1 MKFVKAVEVW
11 HRTKPGL
18 LVFALVELALA
29 YAFVS
34 WAIDTG
40 SLLDY
45 FCAIVLII
53 GGVQN
58 LGKLASLLLKGRV
71 RHAAE

>member
-1 MKFVKAVEVW
+1 MGFVRRIQAW
-11 HRTKPGL
+11 YHTKPGL
-18 LVFALVELALA
+18 ITFGLVKLALA

-45 FCAIVLII
+45 ACAIVLII
-53 GGVQN
+53 GGLQDFK
-58 LGKLASLLLKGRV
+58 KLITRTNKV
-71 RHAAE
+71 THD